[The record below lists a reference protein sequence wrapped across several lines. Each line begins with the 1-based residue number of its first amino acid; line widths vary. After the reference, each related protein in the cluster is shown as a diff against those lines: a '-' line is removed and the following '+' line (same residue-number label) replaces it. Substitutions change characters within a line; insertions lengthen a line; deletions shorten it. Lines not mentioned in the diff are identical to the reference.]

1 MFFFLF
7 FLVFGE
13 KSVLLCGWNRE
24 RERESIEVL
33 GSEVEIVDW
42 K

>member
-1 MFFFLF
+1 M
-7 FLVFGE
+7 
-13 KSVLLCGWNRE
+13 LLCGWNRERE

>member
-1 MFFFLF
+1 
-7 FLVFGE
+7 VDGIE
-13 KSVLLCGWNRE
+13 RE